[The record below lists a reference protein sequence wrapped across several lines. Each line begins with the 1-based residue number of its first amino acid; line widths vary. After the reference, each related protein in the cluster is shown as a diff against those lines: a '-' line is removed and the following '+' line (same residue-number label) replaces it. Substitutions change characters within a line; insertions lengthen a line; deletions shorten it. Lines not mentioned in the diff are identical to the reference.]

1 MKKIIFLIYSL
12 FFISCVQQVSKDHPK
27 DFVVPNLKL
36 MGSEKFLDLNS
47 DYIFDQESLH
57 TFELKILGAS
67 LRMIDSDPV
76 KEEYIEGILIFEG
89 DTLSPVGIR
98 YKGSVGAFVGCTSG
112 KNPLQPSGKKIC
124 TKLSMKVK
132 IDWKGRKHKFYDL
145 TKLQFHNQNND
156 PSQMHERLGYWF
168 FRSMGVPAPRSVHA
182 KLIINGKYSGL
193 YALTEQ
199 IDKNFVRFN
208 FKETNGNLYKEVWPI
223 NHKGEPQK
231 DRKLLGG
238 LKSNE
243 ETNPDLSLIKTF
255 GELIADSDSIESRKI
270 VSDYMNINQI
280 ISYAVVDRAIRN
292 DDGVFHWYE
301 FGQGPFSHNYYWY
314 EEPIKEKIHLIPW
327 DLDNAF
333 ENLTSENPVTFIP
346 DRWGEVSNDCKSFP
360 YGEWGFWQRS
370 ASCDKI
376 IKVWTTY
383 KKEYGELQNKFS
395 SSYIDEANNLI
406 DKWSI
411 QIQDATLEASKMHKD
426 ALPVRKWERNLDI
439 LKAQVFQIKM
449 KLSK

>member
-1 MKKIIFLIYSL
+1 MNKVFLIFSL
-12 FFISCVQQVSKDHPK
+12 LFISCVQQVSKDYAK
-27 DFVVPNLKL
+27 DFVVPNIQPI
-36 MGSEKFLDLNS
+36 GTEKYLDLNS

-57 TFELKILGAS
+57 TFELKIPGSS
-67 LRMIDSDPV
+67 LRKIDSDPV
-76 KEEYIEGILIFEG
+76 KEEYVEGILIFEG

-231 DRKLLGG
+231 YRKLLGG

-243 ETNPDLSLIKTF
+243 ENNPDLSLIKTF

-314 EEPIKEKIHLIPW
+314 EEPIKEKLHLIPW

-333 ENLTSENPVTFIP
+333 DNLTSENPVTFIP

-383 KKEYGELQNKFS
+383 KKEYAELQKKFG

-406 DKWSI
+406 DKWSL
-411 QIQDATLEASKMHKD
+411 QIQDATLEASKMHND

>member
-1 MKKIIFLIYSL
+1 MNKVFLIFSL
-12 FFISCVQQVSKDHPK
+12 LFISCVQQVSKDYAK
-27 DFVVPNLKL
+27 DFVVPNIQPI
-36 MGSEKFLDLNS
+36 GTEKYLDLNS

-57 TFELKILGAS
+57 TFELKIPGS
-67 LRMIDSDPV
+67 LLRKIDSTPA
-76 KEEYIEGILIFEG
+76 KEEYVEAILIFEG

-98 YKGSVGAFVGCTSG
+98 YKGSVGAFVGCLSG
-112 KNPLQPSGKKIC
+112 KNPLEPSGKKTC

-132 IDWKGRKHKFYDL
+132 IDWKGRKDKFYNV

-182 KLIINGKYSGL
+182 KLIINGTYSGL

-199 IDKNFVRFN
+199 IDDNFVRYN
-208 FKETNGNLYKEVWPI
+208 FTEGNGNLYKEVWPI

-231 DRKLLGG
+231 DNKLYGG
-238 LKSNE
+238 LKTNE
-243 ETNPDLSLIKTF
+243 DNNPDLELIKAF
-255 GELIADSDSIESRKI
+255 GELIAESDSIESRKI
-270 VSDYMNINQI
+270 ISDYMNIDQI

-314 EEPIKEKIHLIPW
+314 EEPIKQKIHLIPW

-333 ENLTSENPVTFIP
+333 DNLTSENPVTFIP

-376 IKVWTTY
+376 IKVWTSY
-383 KKEYGELQNKFS
+383 KDEYNELQKKFG
-395 SSYIDEANNLI
+395 SSYIDEANSLI
-406 DKWSI
+406 DKWSL

>member
-1 MKKIIFLIYSL
+1 M
-12 FFISCVQQVSKDHPK
+12 
-27 DFVVPNLKL
+27 
-36 MGSEKFLDLNS
+36 
-47 DYIFDQESLH
+47 
-57 TFELKILGAS
+57 
-67 LRMIDSDPV
+67 
-76 KEEYIEGILIFEG
+76 
-89 DTLSPVGIR
+89 
-98 YKGSVGAFVGCTSG
+98 
-112 KNPLQPSGKKIC
+112 
-124 TKLSMKVK
+124 
-132 IDWKGRKHKFYDL
+132 
-145 TKLQFHNQNND
+145 
-156 PSQMHERLGYWF
+156 
-168 FRSMGVPAPRSVHA
+168 
-182 KLIINGKYSGL
+182 
-193 YALTEQ
+193 
-199 IDKNFVRFN
+199 
-208 FKETNGNLYKEVWPI
+208 VWPI

-243 ETNPDLSLIKTF
+243 ENNPDLSLIKTF

-301 FGQGPFSHNYYWY
+301 FGQGPFNHNYYWY

-383 KKEYGELQNKFS
+383 KKEYAELQKKFG

-406 DKWSI
+406 HKWSI

>member
-1 MKKIIFLIYSL
+1 MKKIFSIFLL
-12 FFISCVQQVSKDHPK
+12 LLVSCANHQGKGLRK
-27 DFVVPNLKL
+27 NFVVPNIQTVGTENYLN
-36 MGSEKFLDLNS
+36 GNS
-47 DYIFDQESLH
+47 DYIFDQESFH
-57 TFELKILGAS
+57 TFELKIPESS
-67 LRMIDSDPV
+67 LKKIDSDPT
-76 KEEYIEGILIFEG
+76 KEEYVEGILIFRG

-112 KNPLQPSGKKIC
+112 KDWSNPSGKKIC

-132 IDWKGRKHKFYDL
+132 INWIFIKDKFYDL
-145 TKLQFHNQNND
+145 TKLQFHSQNID

-243 ETNPDLSLIKTF
+243 ENNPDLSLIKTF

-292 DDGVFHWYE
+292 DDGVFHW
-301 FGQGPFSHNYYWY
+301 
-314 EEPIKEKIHLIPW
+314 
-327 DLDNAF
+327 
-333 ENLTSENPVTFIP
+333 
-346 DRWGEVSNDCKSFP
+346 
-360 YGEWGFWQRS
+360 
-370 ASCDKI
+370 
-376 IKVWTTY
+376 
-383 KKEYGELQNKFS
+383 
-395 SSYIDEANNLI
+395 
-406 DKWSI
+406 
-411 QIQDATLEASKMHKD
+411 
-426 ALPVRKWERNLDI
+426 
-439 LKAQVFQIKM
+439 
-449 KLSK
+449 